1 MKELLDKAVDKILS
15 DCLNLR
21 RHEIALIL
29 CDSSGFEIGNVF
41 YEALIGRCKETVL
54 TVIPIRKEDGDE
66 LPEPVI
72 LLIRQFNVALIITE
86 KQLGTNSIKNALSQC
101 AVRTAVMSG
110 ITNDILSRTAQT
122 DWRKMGVYTRRVA
135 AQLSASKKVTV
146 VSGNGAELTID
157 KPDISASVDDGRLS
171 SPGALG
177 PIPSGE
183 VSISLASCTCN
194 GIVTINGFYFPGGV
208 LQESLTIEIADGVI
222 KRIHEHP
229 YAVFFEKKLSL
240 YKQARIVSELG
251 IGTLDT
257 AIVSGNLIEDRKSA
271 GALHIVFG
279 NPLVAKQ
286 SFSATGVILNADV
299 KLDEKVWIRG
309 GGTVI

>member
-1 MKELLDKAVDKILS
+1 MKELLNRAVDKILS

-66 LPEPVI
+66 LPEPVVM
-72 LLIRQFNVALIITE
+72 LIKQFNVALIITE
-86 KQLGTNSIKNALSQC
+86 KQLGANSIKNALSQC

-110 ITNDILSRTAQT
+110 VTNDILSRTAQT
-122 DWRKMGVYTRRVA
+122 DWRKIGVYTRRVA
-135 AQLSASKKVTV
+135 AQLSAAKKLTV
-146 VSGNGAELTID
+146 VSGCGAELTID
-157 KPDISASVDDGRLS
+157 KPDVQASLDDGRLS

-183 VSISLASCTCN
+183 VSISLAACICN
-194 GIVTINGFYFPGGV
+194 GIVTLNGFYFPGGV
-208 LQESLTIEIADGVI
+208 LQEPLTIEIADGVI
-222 KRIHEHP
+222 KRIHEHQ
-229 YAVFFEKKLSL
+229 YAAFFEKKLAL
-240 YKQARIVSELG
+240 YKQARIASELG

-257 AIVSGNLIEDRKSA
+257 ANISGNLIEDRKSA
-271 GALHIVFG
+271 GSLHIVFG
-279 NPLVAKQ
+279 NPLIAKQ
-286 SFSATGVILNADV
+286 NFSATGIIINADV
-299 KLDEKVWIRG
+299 KLDEKVWIRDG
-309 GGTVI
+309 NII